1 MWWLSKKET
10 VLGMPGPR
18 RWQAHCRQCSCSWRE
33 HAETDR
39 EVDICW
45 RCGGQ
50 DLTVFEDRDENDKEK
65 DDADAHA

>member
-1 MWWLSKKET
+1 MWWLSKEET

-18 RWQAHCRQCSCSWRE
+18 RWQAHCRQCSCSWHE
-33 HAETDR
+33 HAPSAS

-50 DLTVFEDRDENDKEK
+50 ELIVFEKPENKET
-65 DDADAHA
+65 DDAEPRQP